1 MRKSELEQLC
11 TFAENVGMLQESF
24 IHVVLVHAAFST
36 AFDTANIQWLMD
48 EGLLPKASIEEINR
62 AMAKAEDLYS
72 AWPMEKDNS
81 K

>member
-24 IHVVLVHAAFST
+24 IHVVLVHAAFSTAFST

-72 AWPMEKDNS
+72 TWQIE
-81 K
+81 